1 MPPSDMGAGGGGHP
15 KTTKTRKNQVFKGFG
30 GIQGIQ
36 GHGGNH
42 RSGFPE
48 YGPMPWSGDPIQARF
63 DVFRAWKSGPEGSG
77 RLQEGS
83 REAPE
88 AKNEDSPS
96 QNQTFWCKH

>member
-1 MPPSDMGAGGGGHP
+1 MGARGGDPP
-15 KTTKTRKNQVFKGFG
+15 KTHKNQVFKGFG

-63 DVFRAWKSGPEGSG
+63 PVFRTRKSVPGGSG
-77 RLQEGS
+77 RL
-83 REAPE
+83 RAAPGRLLNQKIKTAL
-88 AKNEDSPS
+88 AKIKDFGVNLDFS
-96 QNQTFWCKH
+96 